1 MDPATF
7 DPDLM
12 ELADRLFVNLHF
24 RRLLKEFIQKTIE
37 DELRYGSHS
46 SLQKAVE
53 NVVRERLRTNT

>member
-1 MDPATF
+1 MDPAIF
-7 DPDLM
+7 DPELT

-24 RRLLKEFIQKTIE
+24 RRLLTEFVQKTIG

-53 NVVRERLRTNT
+53 NTVRERLRNQT